1 MTRRYNLFGQ
11 VISETN
17 GRGLSSEWDY
27 DSIGR
32 CILFT
37 LPDGSSVAY
46 PTRGIHISAV
56 QRKDPRGALLYEHS
70 YSKYDIQVLPCIS
83 SKSDKNFGIA
93 DHGFLQPTYRKAW
106 EENIKDLKQAFKFYG
121 GSSNDQTR

>member
-1 MTRRYNLFGQ
+1 MTLTRRYNLFGQ

-17 GRGLSSEWDY
+17 GRGLSSSWDY

-46 PTRGIHISAV
+46 PTKGIHISAV
-56 QRKDPRGALLYEHS
+56 QRKDLQGTLLYEHS
-70 YSKYDIQVLPCIS
+70 YRKFDCNGHVCEEDRIFNLGKFKALTTYWNAQVVKLLS
-83 SKSDKNFGIA
+83 NG
-93 DHGFLQPTYRKAW
+93 
-106 EENIKDLKQAFKFYG
+106 AF
-121 GSSNDQTR
+121 D